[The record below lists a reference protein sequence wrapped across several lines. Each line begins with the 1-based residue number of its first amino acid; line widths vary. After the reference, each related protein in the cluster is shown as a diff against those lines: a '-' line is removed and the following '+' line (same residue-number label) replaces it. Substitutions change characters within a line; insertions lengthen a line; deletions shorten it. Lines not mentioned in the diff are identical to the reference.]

1 MMRIGVV
8 GLGGIAQKAYLP
20 VLANRPNVELM
31 FQTRNERVLKDLMA
45 RYHVRFGTTDLDA
58 LIAERPDAV
67 FVCAATEAHFTLTK
81 TLLEASIP
89 VHLDKPI
96 TLSYEESKA
105 LVELAQLRA
114 TPLMIGFNR
123 RFVPS
128 LIEAVERGRP
138 DVVLYQKNRYLHPD
152 TIRHFIFDDFIHVID
167 TARFV
172 LKSPIERFLVH
183 GSLRQGKLRAIALTL
198 ISAHNHAVCLM
209 DYESGRNE
217 ETIEV
222 VYRNEKAIVRQLSS
236 VEWIKDNQSTQSTGS
251 DWTPTLSKRGFETMV
266 DGFLHAI
273 QHNSPLP
280 VDINEV
286 LRSHELAEAIVREL
300 ESTVQK
306 Q

>member
-20 VLANRPNVELM
+20 VLANRPNVELL
-31 FQTRNERVLKDLMA
+31 FQTRNERVLKALMA
-45 RYHVRFGTTDLDA
+45 TYHVSFGTTDLNA

-67 FVCAATEAHFTLTK
+67 FVCAATEAHFALTK
-81 TLLEASIP
+81 ALLEASIP

-105 LVELAQLRA
+105 LVELAELRA
-114 TPLMIGFNR
+114 TPFMIGFNR

-128 LIEAVERGRP
+128 LNEALERGRP
-138 DVVLYQKNRYLHPD
+138 DFVLYQKNRYLRPD
-152 TIRHFIFDDFIHVID
+152 TIRHFVFDDFIHVID
-167 TARFV
+167 TARFL

-183 GSLRQGKLRAIALTL
+183 GAVRQGKLRSIALTL
-198 ISAHNHAVCLM
+198 ISTHNHAVCLM

-236 VEWIKDNQSTQSTGS
+236 IEWIKDNLSTQSTGS
-251 DWTPTLSKRGFETMV
+251 DWTPTLNKRGFETMI
-266 DGFLHAI
+266 DGFIHAI
-273 QHNSPLP
+273 EHHSPLP
-280 VDINEV
+280 LDINDA

-300 ESTVQK
+300 ESTTQK